1 MKKYIIIILASL
13 PFISLGQSTVLKNV
27 NIVDVINGRI
37 IPNRTLE
44 LKDGIIY
51 KIYSNEYVPNQE
63 DNVIDLT
70 NKFVIP
76 GLIDSHTH
84 IEHSGYWINSSKYN
98 PPREN
103 LIELLNHALLG
114 GLTTIREMACD
125 VRVIGELSRAANLNS
140 IVSPDIYYPSLMA
153 SPAFFED
160 PRSAAGTLG
169 EIPGQVS
176 WFRAIDDN
184 TNLPNVIAQA
194 KGNGS
199 MALKLYALLTEEQ
212 IINIVA
218 EAKSRNIKVWAH
230 AYTQFAKPSEIVQS
244 GVNSVSH
251 APLLLYELSDKPD
264 YSKYPK
270 EDEMLQDIFKKMKLN
285 NVSLDPTLF
294 VFDNVLRV
302 KNQSEIAKRITQKAH
317 DAGVMIIAGT
327 DSISA
332 YRDQKLPFIHNEL
345 EYYARDCEFSNM
357 EALKTAT
364 INAAI
369 ALGIENEIG
378 SIDEK
383 KKANLVILDKNPID
397 DIKNTRTI
405 YFVIKNGIIYK
416 KE

>member
-184 TNLPNVIAQA
+184 TNLPNAIAQA

-218 EAKSRNIKVWAH
+218 EAKSQNIKVWAH

-294 VFDNVLRV
+294 VLDNVLRL
-302 KNQSEIAKRITQKAH
+302 KNRSEIAKRITQKAH

-378 SIDEK
+378 SINEK

>member
-1 MKKYIIIILASL
+1 MKKYIIIIIASFPL
-13 PFISLGQSTVLKNV
+13 ISLGQSTVLKNV
-27 NIVDVINGRI
+27 NIVDVINERI
-37 IPNRTLE
+37 IPNSTIE
-44 LKDGIIY
+44 VKDGIILKVY
-51 KIYSNEYVPNQE
+51 NNSYTAGKE
-63 DNVIDLT
+63 DKVIDLT
-70 NKFVIP
+70 DKYVIP

-84 IEHSGYWINSSKYN
+84 IEHSAYWTDESKYN

-125 VRVIGELSRAANLNS
+125 VRVIGELSRAAQINN
-140 IVSPDIYYPSLMA
+140 IASPNIYYPSLMG

-160 PRSAAGTLG
+160 PRAAAGSLG

-176 WFRAIDDN
+176 WFRAIDGN
-184 TNLPNVIAQA
+184 TDLSNVMAQS

-199 MALKLYALLTEEQ
+199 MALKLYALLTGEQ
-212 IINIVA
+212 IKNIA
-218 EAKSRNIKVWAH
+218 GEARRQDMKVWAH

-264 YSKYPK
+264 YSKYPEK
-270 EDEMLQDIFKKMKLN
+270 DQLLQDVFNKMKLN
-285 NVSLDPTLF
+285 NVSFDPTIF
-294 VFDNVLRV
+294 VYQNVLRI
-302 KNQSEIAKRITQKAH
+302 KNRSEVAKKITQKAH

-369 ALGIENEIG
+369 ALGIESEIG

-383 KKANLVILDKNPID
+383 KKANLVILNENPLE
-397 DIKNTRTI
+397 DIRNTRKI
-405 YFVIKNGIIYK
+405 HFVMKDGIIYK
-416 KE
+416 SE

>member
-218 EAKSRNIKVWAH
+218 EAKSQNIKVWAH